1 MLKKWKN
8 LSSLLFINSHFLKF
22 FIGENNVD
30 KRCGQFDSY
39 LYLCHSCIDFTQVF
53 RCACNATH
61 L

>member
-1 MLKKWKN
+1 MRKDCKWNILGGLMLKKWKN

-39 LYLCHSCIDFTQVF
+39 L
-53 RCACNATH
+53 
-61 L
+61 